1 MYFCI
6 YLQEFILSGKIV
18 VKIHFFAK
26 SPFPSLCLRMS
37 FYNEQICHSILG
49 KFTARNIE
57 HLRLLLLEKNKSLQ
71 SI

>member
-6 YLQEFILSGKIV
+6 YLQGFILSGKIV
-18 VKIHFFAK
+18 AKIHFSCKITF
-26 SPFPSLCLRMS
+26 LITLLTEV
-37 FYNEQICHSILG
+37 FYNVQICHSILG